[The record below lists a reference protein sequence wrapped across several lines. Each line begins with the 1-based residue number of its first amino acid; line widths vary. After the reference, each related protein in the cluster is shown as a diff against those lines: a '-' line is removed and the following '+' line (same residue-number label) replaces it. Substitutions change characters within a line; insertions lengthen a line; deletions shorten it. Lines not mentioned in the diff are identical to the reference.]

1 MKRSM
6 FSKERAD
13 KLPNPPSLI
22 GRLASEK
29 ENHSRHVK
37 QLSTHNNNLQNSN
50 EQQQTQ
56 TDELTKQLCA
66 LRNQTETQA
75 RQLLTMKKMLGF
87 IADEKKFEQAKVEA
101 AKSKI
106 SKLESKLGLSIG
118 NTGLGK
124 KNAEVS
130 ERSKRAF
137 WKNGFRRLKPLLSKL
152 TPLFVWLSR
161 FTRFARLS
169 LKMRLA
175 LLGAA
180 SQPHQR
186 LVQQFQVAE
195 RKVNGPRGRAGQG
208 RQRN

>member
-106 SKLESKLGLSIG
+106 SKLRG
-118 NTGLGK
+118 
-124 KNAEVS
+124 AV
-130 ERSKRAF
+130 RA
-137 WKNGFRRLKPLLSKL
+137 GDEGYVRRAG
-152 TPLFVWLSR
+152 R
-161 FTRFARLS
+161 RR
-169 LKMRLA
+169 R
-175 LLGAA
+175 G
-180 SQPHQR
+180 
-186 LVQQFQVAE
+186 
-195 RKVNGPRGRAGQG
+195 RGRALPQPRAPRPPAAATRAELDVAASRLQFLAAELRGVG
-208 RQRN
+208 AATAGRRRRQRAGAGI